1 MNKKKNKIFIG
12 LAWPYANGSL
22 HLGHLAGLLGG
33 DIVARYYR
41 LVGHDVLMVSGSDCH
56 GTPIA
61 VEADKQGVDPSAI
74 AEKYHAEFKDMFL
87 NKLNF
92 SFDCYTKTSTKNH
105 EQVVQ
110 EFFLDLQ
117 KKGYIYSKFEDLA
130 YCEKCQRFLP
140 DRYVEGECPK
150 CHFENARGDQ
160 CDNCGSLLDANQLI
174 NPRCKTC
181 ASTPIWKPSDHFF
194 LKLSAFQ
201 KQLEKWVAKSQGWRA
216 NAKNFTLNFLQEGLH
231 DRAITRDTNWGIDI
245 PLPGYEAK
253 KIYVWFEA
261 VIGYF
266 SASREW
272 AKNSGDPKAW
282 QDFWQNDSALH
293 YYFHGKDNIPF
304 HAVIWPAI
312 LLGHGDLHLPDYIIS
327 SEFLT
332 IENKQFSKS
341 RHWAVWLPD
350 FLSKFEADTIRYY
363 LVISGPETSDAD
375 FSWAEYQVKV
385 NSELIGKFGNLV
397 NRVFSFV
404 SKHCPAGLHESDIK
418 LDKPAKD
425 LLKLTEQAFASV
437 GGNIAKAKFRDSI
450 KIILNLA
457 ESANR
462 YLEETSPW
470 KQINTDRASAERSL
484 FVASQVIYNLATLL
498 NPFIPESTDKILA
511 MLGQERD
518 QKNGW
523 QYALLPTIKIAKV
536 EPLFARIEDEV
547 VEQEVKDLGK

>member
-33 DIVARYYR
+33 DIVARYHR
-41 LVGHDVLMVSGSDCH
+41 LAGHDVLMVSGSDCH

-61 VEADKQGVDPSAI
+61 VEADKQNVAPETI
-74 AEKYHAEFKDMFL
+74 AEKYHAEFKDIFL

-92 SFDCYTKTSTKNH
+92 SFDCYTKTTTKNH

-130 YCEKCQRFLP
+130 FCEKCQRFLP

-150 CHFENARGDQ
+150 CHFEGARGDQ

-174 NPRCKTC
+174 KPRCKTC
-181 ASTPIWKPSDHFF
+181 GSTPVWKPSEHFF

-245 PLPGYEAK
+245 PLPGYEGK

-261 VIGYF
+261 VIGYL
-266 SASREW
+266 SASCEW
-272 AKNSGDPKAW
+272 AQNRGDAKLW
-282 QDFWQNDSALH
+282 QDFWQNDSAQH

-304 HAVIWPAI
+304 HAVIWPAM

-397 NRVFSFV
+397 NRVFSFIN
-404 SKHCPAGLHESDIK
+404 KHCPDGLHESDIK

-425 LLKLTEQAFASV
+425 LLKLTEQAFGSV
-437 GGNIAKAKFRDSI
+437 GENIAKAKFRDSI

-470 KQINTDRASAERSL
+470 KQITTDRASAERSL

-498 NPFIPESTDKILA
+498 NPFIPNSTDKILT
-511 MLGQERD
+511 MLGQERN
-518 QKNGW
+518 QTAGW

-536 EPLFARIEDEV
+536 EPLFARIDDEV
-547 VEQEVKDLGK
+547 VEQEVQALGK